1 MHVQSC
7 CSVNLSYC
15 CFAVLVHITV
25 VVAPPLLPGFASAS
39 CGQNCEKP
47 ICEGKKER
55 FQKYSHKSGYF
66 WNRILFSTNR
76 PSIRPYETSAG
87 ICSPSPKS
95 HLFETAHKNGLF
107 GPVVNWNPIHPLCQL
122 RHRHLKYWVARRT
135 TTFCLLGYCALN
147 SSGIIFYLLSRSTKL
162 QLIADVGKLLRLKRL
177 PVNVFHWLSLYRPT
191 RRMNRWKQAQKWRS
205 P

>member
-1 MHVQSC
+1 MDGIAKRR
-7 CSVNLSYC
+7 
-15 CFAVLVHITV
+15 FAK
-25 VVAPPLLPGFASAS
+25 
-39 CGQNCEKP
+39 EK
-47 ICEGKKER
+47 
-55 FQKYSHKSGYF
+55 KSGFKSIRIRVNVAFPVHTNPDIFETAYF
-66 WNRILFSTNR
+66 FSTNR

-87 ICSPSPKS
+87 ICYPSPKS

-147 SSGIIFYLLSRSTKL
+147 SSGIILYLFSRSTKL

-177 PVNVFHWLSLYRPT
+177 PVDVFHWLSLYRST

>member
-1 MHVQSC
+1 MWKMLALISPLHHTCRKLIGVLRYI
-7 CSVNLSYC
+7 SVCPYVIFETNWVTWPRFLGAVYTNLDIQ
-15 CFAVLVHITV
+15 FKHIFFIWIG
-25 VVAPPLLPGFASAS
+25 LPSS
-39 CGQNCEKP
+39 RNQW
-47 ICEGKKER
+47 I
-55 FQKYSHKSGYF
+55 H
-66 WNRILFSTNR
+66 
-76 PSIRPYETSAG
+76 
-87 ICSPSPKS
+87 SPKP

-122 RHRHLKYWVARRT
+122 RRHFKYWAARRT